1 MSNKSQDLLFELL
14 LVSMGAR
21 KSLQQTYTDDDWK
34 GALDMAKA
42 HTIEAVLLSA
52 MDTLDVHP
60 PESLLKQWVVRSLLV
75 EQGSKKKIKAAAAL
89 VKLFREHGFACQIL
103 KGSAVARYYPQPLRR
118 SSGDIDIWVDGGRKK
133 ICDFARTLDKDGK
146 LYGLNNHHIH
156 LHIIPKV
163 HIEVHFWPSFLS
175 SPLHNW
181 RFHRF
186 CKLHWPTMESDMPSL
201 AFDRVFILHHCF
213 RHICGYGVWL
223 RQIMD
228 YYYVL
233 KQGFTEEERKD
244 AVHWIKQLGMAR
256 FARGLMWVLQE
267 YFGLEEPYL
276 LMAPDEKEGRFIM
289 HEVLQTND
297 MRYIHTHKGDTL
309 RTPLSRFF
317 LYLKRDFY
325 IAKHYPQESLWRPM
339 ASAGKQFWRLILK

>member
-1 MSNKSQDLLFELL
+1 
-14 LVSMGAR
+14 
-21 KSLQQTYTDDDWK
+21 
-34 GALDMAKA
+34 
-42 HTIEAVLLSA
+42 
-52 MDTLDVHP
+52 
-60 PESLLKQWVVRSLLV
+60 
-75 EQGSKKKIKAAAAL
+75 
-89 VKLFREHGFACQIL
+89 
-103 KGSAVARYYPQPLRR
+103 
-118 SSGDIDIWVDGGRKK
+118 
-133 ICDFARTLDKDGK
+133 
-146 LYGLNNHHIH
+146 
-156 LHIIPKV
+156 
-163 HIEVHFWPSFLS
+163 
-175 SPLHNW
+175 
-181 RFHRF
+181 
-186 CKLHWPTMESDMPSL
+186 MPSL